1 MQEQLHIPA
10 KLKVGMQKR
19 SDTYS
24 GILGFIT
31 YEMPD
36 GLNKHKKSW
45 DNWRDDSLGIK
56 EFDNSPTEG
65 FVFNK
70 REGGGGRWSYDE
82 REAKIRVWDPRG
94 FEFEITIENMLD
106 ILAQCGSYPGK
117 GLEGEFVY
125 GYDNLRLSLI
135 PIKSEIYKKSM
146 VFTNL
151 NAKSIEAKDLII
163 GATYVSKQVKNYIY
177 LGHVQWADMSSWSSE
192 ASISKQH
199 IFCDTKSNSLTTLL
213 VKDVATCL
221 DTTPVQNIA
230 DLITKMESSG
240 HYFTLDKVKID
251 KIVPCLDEFK
261 KEINLYSGNYH
272 YIGGYN
278 ADIFWIKK
286 DETTYEGVKMM
297 FTFPEG
303 ANRSY
308 YGYRTSKPNGI
319 KLVYQKKIVI
329 TADGVEVKKSS
340 KQDKKIYQ
348 PDELKAK
355 EFFDIKL
362 DSSILLLEENR
373 GAYYQDARYRLKT
386 IK

>member
-1 MQEQLHIPA
+1 MREQLHIPA

-19 SDTYS
+19 ADTYS

-31 YEMPD
+31 YELPD

-45 DNWRDDSLGIK
+45 DNWRDDKLGIK
-56 EFDNSPTEG
+56 ELDNEPTEG

-106 ILAQCGSYPGK
+106 ILAQCGSIPGK

-125 GYDNLRLSLI
+125 GYDGLRLSLI
-135 PIKSEIYKKSM
+135 PTKSETYKKSM

-151 NAKSIEAKDLII
+151 SAKSIEAKDLIV
-163 GATYVSKQVKNYIY
+163 GATYVSKQVSNYIY
-177 LGHVQWADMSSWSSE
+177 LGHVQWADMRTYSRE
-192 ASISKQH
+192 ASVSKQH
-199 IFCDTKSNSLTTLL
+199 IFYATKSNTIVPLL
-213 VKDVATCL
+213 VKDIATCL

-230 DLITKMESSG
+230 ELITKMESSG
-240 HYFTLDKVKID
+240 YYFTLDKVKID
-251 KIVPCLDEFK
+251 TIKPSLDEFK
-261 KEINLYSGNYH
+261 KEINLYTSNYH
-272 YIGGYN
+272 YVGGYN

-286 DETTYEGVKMM
+286 DETTYEGVRMM
-297 FTFPEG
+297 FTF
-303 ANRSY
+303 ADDVVLNNY
-308 YGYRTSKPNGI
+308 YRYRTAKPNGI

-329 TADGVEVKKSS
+329 TADGVEVKKCS
-340 KQDKKIYQ
+340 KQDKNIYQ
-348 PDELKAK
+348 PDDLKDK
-355 EFFDIKL
+355 EFFNIKL
-362 DSSILLLEENR
+362 DSSILMKEEKC
-373 GAYYQDARYRLKT
+373 GSSYESYRLKT